1 VQTPLLDALK
11 PDALESLLVYAKG
24 KQMLINRRYE
34 PILDSTGGESKLFL
48 PINSFPVLSGL
59 PDKANARVA
68 SNQGVESNF
77 SLTAQNIPQLE
88 PRDFPNDIIIQVN
101 PRIKM

>member
-1 VQTPLLDALK
+1 
-11 PDALESLLVYAKG
+11 
-24 KQMLINRRYE
+24 
-34 PILDSTGGESKLFL
+34 
-48 PINSFPVLSGL
+48 VLSGL